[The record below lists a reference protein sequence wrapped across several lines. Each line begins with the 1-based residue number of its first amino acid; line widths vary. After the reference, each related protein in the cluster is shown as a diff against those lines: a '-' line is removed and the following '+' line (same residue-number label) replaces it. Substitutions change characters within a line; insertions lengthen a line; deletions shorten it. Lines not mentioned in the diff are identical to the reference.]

1 MPALFSS
8 PQQTLMLQNEVELED
23 FGLKERLRQLNM
35 DSDDQK
41 RRLLGSKVLSLF
53 RKISIG
59 AQLTLKVQLITR
71 LFSVVEKL
79 AQEMD
84 PFAETAY
91 RLLIFFFIEYHDN
104 KVLR

>member
-1 MPALFSS
+1 MAISLLTEIWTAMPALFSS

-59 AQLTLKVQLITR
+59 A
-71 LFSVVEKL
+71 
-79 AQEMD
+79 
-84 PFAETAY
+84 
-91 RLLIFFFIEYHDN
+91 
-104 KVLR
+104 